1 MTDTLWRDVRHA
13 LRVLRRDLG
22 VTIVALLSIGLAIGA
37 NATIFTW
44 LDGLV
49 LHPLP
54 LVANLDRIAQLHTVG
69 PRGAVW
75 SVSYPDLQDWRA
87 QAHEGRSFA
96 GIVGYDMIQA
106 SVRSEGN
113 GQAERVFGMLVTANY
128 FDVLGVRPTLGR
140 GFLPAEDSA
149 PGAHPVVVLS
159 DGYWRQSFA
168 SDSGIVGRTALFNG
182 KPFTVVG
189 VAPPRFGGNLVGLA
203 FDFWIPF
210 TMQATL
216 NGGRDRLGA
225 RYNMWIDAFARLR
238 PGVTI
243 DDARAEM
250 RTIESRLA
258 STYQEDRLLSA
269 TADGFGSTPP
279 VVWFRPAFL
288 ALLGITAVVLLV
300 ACANV
305 ANLLLTRAAGRVKEM
320 GIRVALGA
328 GRGKIVRQL
337 LLESA
342 LMAIGGGVLGIAIAF
357 WSKGLF
363 GRFVPNAAPVPIA
376 LELPL
381 GWRVLVFAAAT
392 TTATVVLFGLVPALR
407 ASHPD
412 LVAALKSETAGRA
425 ASRSRLRTGLAVA
438 QVALSMVAL
447 VAAGLFARSLRY
459 AQSLDRGFT
468 DPAHVLLVG
477 TDMALASYTPERALP
492 FYEQMV
498 ERLKALP
505 GVRGAS
511 VVANVP
517 LGFGGHSSD
526 GASIE
531 GYTPQAGENMSIPL
545 NRAGPDYFTT
555 MGTRILAGR
564 EFVTADRA
572 DGAPVVIVNQA
583 FADRY
588 WPGLDPVGRHVGIAG
603 ATRTVVGVVA
613 TGKYW
618 HIDEPPTPFV
628 FIPLTQLYAGGVAF
642 VVRTTVPAL
651 SFAEPA
657 RRAFQA
663 ADPGVPFLDPQ
674 TLEQFTGA
682 AVFVQRAVAWLLGA
696 FGGLALVLAAM
707 GIYGVMSYGVAQ
719 RTREIGIRSALG
731 AGRREIATLI
741 LGQGLRVTLAG
752 LAAGVVGSLAV
763 AQLVRHQLIGVQPT
777 DPVTLVGISILLAT
791 VALVASY
798 VPARRAVA
806 VDATTALRHE

>member
-1 MTDTLWRDVRHA
+1 MDAVLKELRHA
-13 LRVLRRDLG
+13 VRVVRRDLG

-54 LVANLDRIAQLHTVG
+54 VVPNVDRIVQLHTLG
-69 PRGAVW
+69 PQGAVW

-87 QAHEGRSFA
+87 LSHAGRSFA
-96 GIVGYDMIQA
+96 GIAGYDIIQA
-106 SVRSEGN
+106 SVRSETA
-113 GQAERVFGMLVTANY
+113 GQAERAFGMLVTANY
-128 FDVLGVRPTLGR
+128 FDVLGVRPGLGR
-140 GFLPAEDSA
+140 GFLPAEDSV
-149 PGAHPVVVLS
+149 PGANPVVVLS
-159 DGYWRQSFA
+159 DRYWRRRFA
-168 SDSGIVGRTALFNG
+168 GDSGIVGRTALFNG

-189 VAPPRFGGNLVGLA
+189 VAPPRFGGNFAGLA
-203 FDFWIPF
+203 FDFWAPF
-210 TMQATL
+210 TMQAAL
-216 NGGRDRLGA
+216 SGGRDRLSA

-238 PGVTI
+238 PGATI
-243 DDARAEM
+243 DDARSDI
-250 RTIESRLA
+250 RTIEARLA
-258 STYQEDRLLSA
+258 SSYQEDRQLSA

-328 GRGKIVRQL
+328 RRGRIVRQL
-337 LLESA
+337 LMESA
-342 LMAIGGGVLGIAIAF
+342 VMAAGGGALGLAIAF
-357 WSKGLF
+357 WTKGLF
-363 GRFVPNAAPVPIA
+363 ARFVPTAAPVPIS
-376 LELPL
+376 LEFPL
-381 GWRVLVFAAAT
+381 GWRVLAFAALT

-407 ASHPD
+407 ASRPD
-412 LVAALKSETAGRA
+412 LVAALKSETGGRG

-498 ERLKALP
+498 ERLNALP

-545 NRAGPDYFTT
+545 NRTGPGYFTT

-564 EFVTADRA
+564 EFTTADRA

-603 ATRTVVGVVA
+603 ANRTVVGVVA

-642 VVRTTVPAL
+642 VVRTAVPAL
-651 SFAEPA
+651 SLAEPA
-657 RRAFQA
+657 RRVFQA

-674 TLEQFTGA
+674 TLEEFTGA

-696 FGGLALVLAAM
+696 LGSLALVLAAM

-719 RTREIGIRSALG
+719 RSRELGIRSALG
-731 AGRREIATLI
+731 AGRREITALI
-741 LGQGLRVTLAG
+741 LGQGLRLTLAG
-752 LAAGVVGSLAV
+752 LVAGVAAALGV
-763 AQLVRHQLIGVQPT
+763 AQLLRHQLIGVQPT
-777 DPVTLVGISILLAT
+777 DPLTLVTISALLGT
-791 VALVASY
+791 VALIASY
-798 VPARRAVA
+798 IPARRAVA
-806 VDATTALRHE
+806 VDAMTAIRHE